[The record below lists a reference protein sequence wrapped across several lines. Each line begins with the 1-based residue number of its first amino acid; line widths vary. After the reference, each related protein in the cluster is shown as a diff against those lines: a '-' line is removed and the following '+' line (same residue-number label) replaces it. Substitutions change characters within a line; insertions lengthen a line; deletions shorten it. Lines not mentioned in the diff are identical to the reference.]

1 MNSTFEK
8 QIERILRGL
17 GINDVKDCL
26 KNSHVL
32 NCSQS
37 KTYYIH
43 GTQIDIEVCDFGNGN
58 CRVDID
64 FRLPEGGVIADT
76 FMDHCAA
83 IEKTPKN
90 LHHEYCAG
98 PMYKDLTSENRR
110 KHTFAYSPW
119 GGQFFYIRSEN
130 YQTSELDEAV
140 DNAITLAAQFARHLY
155 ELPSLRYWKTTDEE
169 VIAKAKE
176 IVANA
181 ALQETDCDREERA
194 HYLRDAHSFIHGW
207 FYPFN
212 DRGKGTFDTLW
223 PSSIDYAA
231 KSMGNEGTFEY
242 AVASLVLVDPD
253 YIRKARAAC
262 QIKKETVTREF

>member
-1 MNSTFEK
+1 MNTTFEK

-26 KNSHVL
+26 QVSHIS
-32 NCSQS
+32 NCIQS
-37 KTYYIH
+37 KGYDLHDAHITVEICKFER
-43 GTQIDIEVCDFGNGN
+43 GT

-64 FRLPEGGVIADT
+64 FQLPEGSAVAGT

-110 KHTFAYSPW
+110 KQTFACSPW

-130 YQTSELDEAV
+130 YQTAELDEAV
-140 DNAITLAAQFARHLY
+140 DNAITLAAQFARHLH

-212 DRGKGTFDTLW
+212 DRGKGTFDILW

-262 QIKKETVTREF
+262 RIRKETVTREY